1 MNKSKLCIAYGFEYD
16 KIIPHDYNCSI
27 GKSFN
32 KNPVYCSLII
42 EDDDMKHII
51 SKIKLIEINRRD
63 YLHDIDKLAK
73 ERSVRPKWQ
82 LLFYDKEYEN
92 YIHILQGK
100 KYKY

>member
-1 MNKSKLCIAYGFEYD
+1 MSKNCIVAYGFEYD
-16 KIIPHDYNCSI
+16 KIIQHDYNCII

-42 EDDDMKHII
+42 KDDDMTHVI
-51 SKIKLIEINRRD
+51 SKIKLIEINRID
-63 YLHDIDKLAK
+63 YLYDIDKLAK
-73 ERSVRPKWQ
+73 ERNVIPKWQ

-100 KYKY
+100 KFKY